1 MMLSSSNELL
11 ILGCGHSESDTLFNN
26 NALVTNAK
34 GNLLI
39 DCGYTIK
46 PALHAQGFTLQDIDA
61 VFITHVHADHMFGLE
76 RLANEGRYKYRKKAR
91 LILHQE
97 LYDELWHQCLKGVLA
112 KNGEGENE
120 LADYFELEL
129 LQHDQFEIFGNS
141 YQLHRVSHTPGKV
154 CFGLMLNNT
163 VFYSGDTVAIPQLLL
178 ELKPELIFHDVTL
191 TDYNPVHASVHSLL
205 SLYPPELCKK
215 IYLMSYEDHWPEY
228 QQKVEQHFAG
238 FARQGQRVAL
248 NSQHQTEV
256 IAAD

>member
-1 MMLSSSNELL
+1 MLADSNELL

-26 NALVTNAK
+26 NALVTNAQ

-46 PALHAQGFTLQDIDA
+46 PALAAQGLKLQDIDA

-76 RLANEGRYKYRKKAR
+76 RLANEGRYKYQKKAR
-91 LILHQE
+91 LIVHAD

-120 LADYFELEL
+120 LSDYFELEL
-129 LQHDQFEIFGNS
+129 LQSDEFELFGNF

-154 CFGLMLNNT
+154 CFGLMINHSM
-163 VFYSGDTVAIPQLLL
+163 FYSGDTVAIPQLLL
-178 ELKPELIFHDVTL
+178 QLKPELIFHDVTL
-191 TDYNPVHASVHSLL
+191 TEYNPVHASVHSLL
-205 SLYPPELCKK
+205 SLYPAELCKK

-228 QQKVEQHFAG
+228 QHMVEQHFAG
-238 FARQGQRVAL
+238 FARQGQRVQLSKVHHRDRA
-248 NSQHQTEV
+248 V
-256 IAAD
+256 G